1 MCEVSQL
8 PEGIYGLVVEHTQDL
23 TQQTQSSGTQHRW
36 KEMEIKLYVTKEVW
50 SYEIFKLLQ
59 IISVCE
65 NIKCAFRIE
74 YGVVHRTQFKRI

>member
-36 KEMEIKLYVTKEVW
+36 KEMESKLYVTKEVW
-50 SYEIFKLLQ
+50 SYEIFKLLR
-59 IISVCE
+59 IISVWKQKNRPLE
-65 NIKCAFRIE
+65 
-74 YGVVHRTQFKRI
+74 

>member
-36 KEMEIKLYVTKEVW
+36 KEMEI
-50 SYEIFKLLQ
+50 
-59 IISVCE
+59 
-65 NIKCAFRIE
+65 
-74 YGVVHRTQFKRI
+74 